1 MKENGNTQNKIT
13 NPANAKQ
20 VRNGSKNLIKNN
32 SLTEALSG
40 SINDLS
46 QNVGSAERVVS
57 AVAGGGLIA
66 YGIKRKDWLGALL
79 GVVGGGLAL
88 RGATGHCQVY
98 DALDIDT
105 NENSLFQRGKEKAKD
120 WFSQETEIVKSV
132 TINKSADELYAF
144 WRNFENLPKFMN
156 HLESVKVIDG
166 VKSDWTAKAPL
177 GKQAHWTAEISEDV
191 ENQKIAWRSI
201 ENSEIPNS
209 GKVEFLSTVDRGT
222 VVKVTIQYQPPA
234 GKLGALASYFL
245 SEEPE
250 TQITEDLRRFKSL
263 METGLIMHVEGQPS
277 GREAK
282 SKIKT
287 ATA

>member
-1 MKENGNTQNKIT
+1 MKENGNTKIKK
-13 NPANAKQ
+13 NGRAK
-20 VRNGSKNLIKNN
+20 NGGKNLIKNDK
-32 SLTEALSG
+32 SLSENLT
-40 SINDLS
+40 DVS
-46 QNVGSAERVVS
+46 QNVGNPERVIS
-57 AVAGGGLIA
+57 AIAGGGLIA
-66 YGIKRKDWLGALL
+66 YGLKRKDWLGALL

-105 NENSLFQRGKEKAKD
+105 NENSLLEKVKAKAKD
-120 WFSQETEIVKSV
+120 WFSQTTEIVKSV
-132 TINKSADELYAF
+132 TINKSADDLYGF

-156 HLESVKVIDG
+156 HLESVNVIDDK
-166 VKSDWTAKAPL
+166 KSEWTAKAPL
-177 GKQAHWTAEISEDV
+177 GYEAHWNAEITEDIKN
-191 ENQKIAWRSI
+191 ELISWRSV

-209 GKVEFLSTVDRGT
+209 GKVEFLPTVERGT

-245 SEEPE
+245 TEEPD
-250 TQITEDLRRFKSL
+250 TQIAEDLRRFKSL

-282 SKIKT
+282 AKTKT
-287 ATA
+287 AAA

>member
-1 MKENGNTQNKIT
+1 MKENGNTKSKIT
-13 NPANAKQ
+13 KPANAKKAK
-20 VRNGSKNLIKNN
+20 NGSKNLIKNDK
-32 SLTEALSG
+32 SLTEYLG
-40 SINDLS
+40 ETT
-46 QNVGSAERVVS
+46 QNVGNPERVIS

-66 YGIKRKDWLGALL
+66 YGLKRKDWLGALL

-105 NENSLFQRGKEKAKD
+105 NENSLFERGKEKAKD

-132 TINKSADELYAF
+132 TINKSADELYTF

-156 HLESVKVIDG
+156 HLEAVKVVDNIR
-166 VKSDWTAKAPL
+166 SEWTAKAPL
-177 GKQAHWTAEISEDV
+177 GKQAHWTAEITEDLNN
-191 ENQKIAWRSI
+191 EKIAWRSV

-209 GKVEFLSTVDRGT
+209 GKVEFLPTIDRGT
-222 VVKVTIQYQPPA
+222 IVKVTIQYQPPA
-234 GKLGALASYFL
+234 GKLGAIASYFL

-282 SKIKT
+282 PKVNT

>member
-1 MKENGNTQNKIT
+1 MKENTNKKIT
-13 NPANAKQ
+13 NNKQAK
-20 VRNGSKNLIKNN
+20 NGSKNLIKNDK
-32 SLTEALSG
+32 SVTEFLG
-40 SINDLS
+40 DTT
-46 QNVGSAERVVS
+46 QNVGNAERVVS
-57 AVAGGGLIA
+57 TIAGGGLIA
-66 YGIKRKDWLGALL
+66 YGLKRKDWLGALL

-98 DALDIDT
+98 DAFDIDT
-105 NENSLFQRGKEKAKD
+105 NENSLFERGKEKAKD

-156 HLESVKVIDG
+156 HLEAVKVVDNAR
-166 VKSDWTAKAPL
+166 SEWTAKAPL
-177 GKQAHWTAEISEDV
+177 GKQAHWTAEITEDV
-191 ENQKIAWRSI
+191 SNERIAWRSV

-209 GKVEFLSTVDRGT
+209 GKVEFLPTVDRGT

-282 SKIKT
+282 PKIKT
-287 ATA
+287 ASA